1 MPMNIVFHFDKYSFH
16 LQHKAYNT
24 FYGQRYNIYEPLL
37 ENFNVSYSEIVEDES
52 TFTAFAFMRRSTIKS
67 FFASQRVDIP
77 ICFKKSKSHYSP
89 TFEVPLIK
97 TLNILMRS
105 GLRGKIL
112 KALTLSFS
120 TVFHKMSSI
129 LTPDDHLH
137 WRLLH
142 YFIECFFIGTD
153 AKFSNF
159 RLDAKEM
166 GIPDEEVRRDGGLSI
181 WSDHRLDD
189 EHLKFN
195 RNSTIQHLLFE
206 SLQEYAPVFSFYIRK
221 VDKSVR
227 KNSRGKAKKYTVIWK
242 YVPAYKRLY
251 VTIRWLLKDLRFQK
265 LRYLEPRLVKI
276 LEVFLLSPDLSF
288 LSRVRRFVHNFVFNN
303 FKKTL
308 LKHLKSVS

>member
-1 MPMNIVFHFDKYSFH
+1 MNITAHFDKYSFH

-37 ENFNVSYSEIVEDES
+37 ENFNASYSETVIEGES
-52 TFTAFAFMRRSTIKS
+52 TFTAFAFMRKSTIRS
-67 FFASQRVDIP
+67 FFVAQQVDIP

-89 TFEVPLIK
+89 TFEVPLLK

-105 GLRGKIL
+105 GLHDKML
-112 KALTLSFS
+112 NALTSSFS
-120 TVFHKMSSI
+120 KVFHRMSNI
-129 LTPDDHLH
+129 LSPNGYLH

-142 YFIECFFIGTD
+142 YVTECFFIGTD
-153 AKFSNF
+153 SSFSNLK
-159 RLDAKEM
+159 LDAKAL
-166 GIPDEEVRRDGGLSI
+166 GLSDEEVKNGGLSI
-181 WSDHRLDD
+181 WSDHKLND
-189 EHLKFN
+189 EYITYN
-195 RNSTIQHLLFE
+195 NESTMQHLLFE
-206 SLQEYAPVFSFYIRK
+206 SLQDYAPIFSFYIRK

-227 KNSRGKAKKYTVIWK
+227 KNSRGKSKKYTIIWK
-242 YVPAYKRLY
+242 YIPSYKRLY

-288 LSRVRRFVHNFVFNN
+288 LSRVRGFVHGFVFKN

-308 LKHLKSVS
+308 LNHLKSVS